1 MYGRIVE
8 KVPEQLPQGTDGVQM
23 GANRR
28 RKKLF
33 QPKEIHLRICRSGTG
48 KGKPDKKRVGAGT
61 VREYT
66 QEELKEKLKTAYNV
80 EARAGHKKDHLSINL
95 IGTVKRG
102 SRLYDLYEDTGN
114 SCWYS
119 LRFITD
125 HGIVSEYEYIFGH
138 PERKPEKKR
147 G

>member
-1 MYGRIVE
+1 M
-8 KVPEQLPQGTDGVQM
+8 
-23 GANRR
+23 
-28 RKKLF
+28 
-33 QPKEIHLRICRSGTG
+33 
-48 KGKPDKKRVGAGT
+48 
-61 VREYT
+61 REYT

-102 SRLYDLYEDTGN
+102 SR
-114 SCWYS
+114 YS

-138 PERKPEKKR
+138 PERKPEKKGR
-147 G
+147 

>member
-1 MYGRIVE
+1 M
-8 KVPEQLPQGTDGVQM
+8 
-23 GANRR
+23 
-28 RKKLF
+28 
-33 QPKEIHLRICRSGTG
+33 
-48 KGKPDKKRVGAGT
+48 
-61 VREYT
+61 REYT

-114 SCWYS
+114 SYWYS

-138 PERKPEKKR
+138 PERTPEKKGR
-147 G
+147 

>member
-1 MYGRIVE
+1 M
-8 KVPEQLPQGTDGVQM
+8 
-23 GANRR
+23 
-28 RKKLF
+28 
-33 QPKEIHLRICRSGTG
+33 
-48 KGKPDKKRVGAGT
+48 
-61 VREYT
+61 REYT

-95 IGTVKRG
+95 IGTVKRDN
-102 SRLYDLYEDTGN
+102 RLYDLYEDTGN
-114 SCWYS
+114 SYWYS

-138 PERKPEKKR
+138 PERKQEKKR